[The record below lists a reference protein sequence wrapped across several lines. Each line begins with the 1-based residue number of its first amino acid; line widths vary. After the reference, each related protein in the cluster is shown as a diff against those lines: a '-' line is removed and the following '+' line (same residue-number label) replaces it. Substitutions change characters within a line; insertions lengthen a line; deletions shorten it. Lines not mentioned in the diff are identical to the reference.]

1 MKTFDKALKEA
12 IKKANETHGFV
23 IDNKAMNILLVKVE
37 SRYSDEYITKKI
49 IRYRLSAEE
58 KAEREKREKRAKE
71 KGLNFE

>member
-1 MKTFDKALKEA
+1 MKTLKKA
-12 IKKANETHGFV
+12 IKKAEKKAYETHGFV

-58 KAEREKREKRAKE
+58 KAEREKRAKE

>member
-1 MKTFDKALKEA
+1 MKTLKKAIKEA
-12 IKKANETHGFV
+12 ERKANETHGFV

-37 SRYSDEYITKKI
+37 RRYNEYITKKI
-49 IRYRLSAEE
+49 IGYRLSAEE